1 MGIVM
6 VIKSGSNKNKLK
18 SSGVGETTTQGRP
31 GLCRGVLR
39 STMAPSDKRKNLS
52 PTSHRPKKR
61 KTAHVYLDGLS
72 WRPVVRTHVAGL
84 DFDEGLL
91 ELEEVDGVQVVYEQT
106 ANGRVAKFLV
116 RIFPCV

>member
-1 MGIVM
+1 
-6 VIKSGSNKNKLK
+6 
-18 SSGVGETTTQGRP
+18 
-31 GLCRGVLR
+31 
-39 STMAPSDKRKNLS
+39 
-52 PTSHRPKKR
+52 
-61 KTAHVYLDGLS
+61 
-72 WRPVVRTHVAGL
+72 VRTHVAGL

>member
-1 MGIVM
+1 M
-6 VIKSGSNKNKLK
+6 
-18 SSGVGETTTQGRP
+18 
-31 GLCRGVLR
+31 
-39 STMAPSDKRKNLS
+39 
-52 PTSHRPKKR
+52 
-61 KTAHVYLDGLS
+61 YLDGLS